1 MRRQIGLIISTAVAV
16 VAATQVLAAHPTSAA
31 LTRPPAVIAV
41 LGPRVAVRPGRFVRA
56 FAMCPA
62 GYRVTG
68 GGAYSGAI
76 SEIISSPLASLRGWF
91 VDGTN
96 TDRAGRTFSQ
106 RADAVCLRVSASTA
120 ATASAAG
127 SWSSGSSRQEFERA
141 FTAIRRR
148 EH

>member
-1 MRRQIGLIISTAVAV
+1 MRRQIGLIIISAVAAV
-16 VAATQVLAAHPTSAA
+16 VATQVLAPHPTSAA
-31 LTRPPAVIAV
+31 LTRPPAMIAV
-41 LGPRVAVRPGRFVRA
+41 LGPRVAVPPGRFVRA
-56 FAMCPA
+56 FAMCPV

-68 GGAYSGAI
+68 GGAYGGAI
-76 SEIISSPLASLRGWF
+76 NEIISSPLVSLRGWF

-106 RADAVCLRVSASTA
+106 RADAVCLRLRGSTA

-127 SWSSGSSRQEFERA
+127 GWSSGSSRRGFERA
-141 FTAIRRR
+141 FTTSRRR